1 MASVVSPRSF
11 VDVDPERNFPK
22 SHRDHQRALQAGACA
37 HPDADRRPGAAECTP
52 SLLPSFSAE
61 ALHG

>member
-1 MASVVSPRSF
+1 MAKTFRRYLSGII
-11 VDVDPERNFPK
+11 DPERNPFPTFPQ
-22 SHRDHQRALQAGACA
+22 QRHARQ
-37 HPDADRRPGAAECTP
+37 PGAGRRTCAADHVP